1 MHRESNAGL
10 TASFLFTY
18 ELTYQE
24 GAVSTDTVRSITS
37 VGIDV
42 GTSTTK
48 CIFSRLEIER
58 CYGASMLPQFQI
70 TGRKVIYESPMYST
84 PLISDREIDHPALQ
98 DILAGEYENAGLQPE
113 EVDTG
118 AVIITGET
126 AVKQNADQ
134 IVHDLAGL
142 AGKFVVAQA
151 GGDLEAVLAGKGSGA
166 EARSL
171 EIAGQVVNVDIGG
184 GTANCAFFAG
194 GSCRRTLNFHIGGRL
209 IRVGPQGKVLKLFPA
224 IKKWLKSEGY
234 RLAEGDPADLEE
246 LREIT
251 GKWSVMLLDA
261 ILNSRDPKGCP
272 LVYGQP
278 EEVAG
283 TAETVTELWVS
294 GGVGLLLKQPGTG
307 SLAEAARFGDIGPL
321 LAESLVHAAANYSI
335 KLRTAPEAQRAT
347 VIGAGVHATSLS
359 GSTVFVD
366 SGLLPLRNI
375 PVVKM
380 SRPEYTEGELTGLAS
395 AVEKAYAEGKRRFST
410 GDSAELHFAVALPGF
425 IPGTYPV
432 IRRIATA
439 AAEASLRNGMTMII
453 LICENDIAKA
463 VGNVIHLVTRGV
475 QPCICLDQI
484 TVKHGDYIDIGYPLD
499 GDYIPVAVKTL
510 VFQP

>member
-1 MHRESNAGL
+1 M
-10 TASFLFTY
+10 
-18 ELTYQE
+18 
-24 GAVSTDTVRSITS
+24 S

-58 CYGASMLPQFQI
+58 CYGASMLPGFKI
-70 TGRKVIYESPMYST
+70 TGRKLLYESPMYST
-84 PLISDREIDHPALQ
+84 PLISDREIDHPALHA
-98 DILAGEYENAGLQPE
+98 ILAGEYERAGLQPE
-113 EVDTG
+113 DVDTG

-126 AVKQNADQ
+126 AVKHNADQ
-134 IVHDLAGL
+134 IVHHLARF

-194 GSCRRTLNFHIGGRL
+194 GSCTRTINFHIGGRL
-209 IRVGPQGKVLKLFPA
+209 IRLGAQGKVLELFPV
-224 IKKWLKSEGY
+224 IEEWLRREGY
-234 RLAEGDPADLEE
+234 GLAEGELADLEQ

-251 GKWSVMLLDA
+251 GKWSVTLLDT
-261 ILNSRDPKGCP
+261 ILNSRDPRACP

-278 EEVAG
+278 EEVTG
-283 TAETVTELWVS
+283 TAEPVSELWVS
-294 GGVGLLLKQPGTG
+294 GGVGLLLEQPGTR

-321 LAESLVHAAANYSI
+321 LAESLVQAAANYSI
-335 KLRTAPEAQRAT
+335 KLRTTPEAQRAT
-347 VIGAGVHATSLS
+347 VIGAGIHTTSLS

-375 PVVKM
+375 PVVKL
-380 SRPEYTEGELTGLAS
+380 SRPDDAEGDLARLAS
-395 AVEKAYAEGKRRFST
+395 AVENAYAEGRRRFGT
-410 GDSAELHFAVALPGF
+410 GDPADLLFAVSLPAF

-432 IRRIATA
+432 IRRIASA
-439 AAEASLRNGMTMII
+439 AAEASLRNGMKVII

-463 VGNVIHLVTRGV
+463 VGNVIHLLTRGE
-475 QPCICLDQI
+475 QRCICLDQ
-484 TVKHGDYIDIGYPLD
+484 VAVRHGDYIDIGFPLD
-499 GDYIPVAVKTL
+499 GDCIPVAVKTL